1 VADNPSVL
9 SKLWASK
16 DLVFMANGTTP
27 TWFQNSIVQ
36 PSRIEVTYSNG
47 TLSQLELGDIWPDNV
62 ESTPLIKAVLRENMT
77 TAIYTVSISSIL
89 GLILLIFL
97 INKLD
102 RRRTLTVTF
111 LILAGLLFV
120 ACGCFEAL
128 FHQEDRHILL
138 IVLWV
143 AISFFFSF
151 GPNTLTFIVSELHF
165 DRRWPQ
171 GDRIF
176 VPSLV
181 LTHYR
186 YQRKSSR
193 PNIVAHSTASPRPPG
208 RSAR

>member
-1 VADNPSVL
+1 
-9 SKLWASK
+9 
-16 DLVFMANGTTP
+16 MANGTTP
-27 TWFQNSIVQ
+27 TWFQNSVLQ
-36 PSRIEVTYSNG
+36 PDRIDVTYSNG
-47 TLSQLELGDIWPDNV
+47 TMGQLALGDIWPDNV

-89 GLILLIFL
+89 GLVLLIFL

-120 ACGCFEAL
+120 ACGSFEAL

-151 GPNTLTFIVSELHF
+151 GPNTLTFIVSELQSNSDQSFSGPTKVAPH
-165 DRRWPQ
+165 
-171 GDRIF
+171 
-176 VPSLV
+176 V
-181 LTHYR
+181 LTHRR
-186 YQRKSSR
+186 YQRRFSQ
-193 PNIVAHSTASPRPPG
+193 PNIAARFTESLQPPG
-208 RSAR
+208 RSAP